1 MEGILAIRKN
11 YGIGSKI
18 PRNMSYR
25 GLEERY
31 AQMIEVRFL
40 IKKEPGNSTAGQAV
54 KI

>member
-1 MEGILAIRKN
+1 MEGILVIRKN
-11 YGIGSKI
+11 YGICPKR
-18 PRNMSYR
+18 PRNISYR
-25 GLEERY
+25 SLEERY